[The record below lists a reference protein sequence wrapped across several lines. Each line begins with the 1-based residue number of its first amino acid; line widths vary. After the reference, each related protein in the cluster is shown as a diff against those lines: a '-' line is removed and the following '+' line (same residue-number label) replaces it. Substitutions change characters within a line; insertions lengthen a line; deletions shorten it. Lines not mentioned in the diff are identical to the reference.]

1 MKIAIG
7 NDHVAVEMKK
17 ELKAYLEEKGYEMID
32 AGTNQPGSF
41 DYPISGY
48 RVAKMVAAGEAD
60 LGICICGTGLGISMA
75 ANKVKGARAAL
86 CHDPYSAKMTRLH
99 NDANILCMGGLVIG
113 NNLALE
119 ITEVFLNTDF
129 SGEERHQRRIDLIED

>member
-1 MKIAIG
+1 MKLAIG
-7 NDHVAVEMKK
+7 CDHAGP
-17 ELKAYLEEKGYEMID
+17 ELKSEVLEYLDSIGVEYVDLGVQKGEKC
-32 AGTNQPGSF
+32 
-41 DYPISGY
+41 DYPDKAKEVCEKVTSGECDMA
-48 RVAKMVAAGEAD
+48 V
-60 LGICICGTGLGISMA
+60 LICGTGIGMSMA